1 MSCMVRSH
9 CECWYELLLLS
20 PLMPTLHSLAR
31 IQYRNNFTTAVQLW
45 CCCCMLG
52 ANQMTAATSALCR
65 RGSPPWNLVNG
76 QQLRMCYIVWI
87 SPQSHNLLSVKLHYL
102 RHALQWPWPV
112 RKRFSRDHCCRWRS
126 KPRSRIVGSATR
138 VELTTVA
145 NCQLSCHW
153 LGTSIVCRSLHNGLR
168 DFRQSGGWQRTS
180 SCNGQSWW
188 SAPRVSNL
196 SVAALRR
203 TAGGSMFAKTG
214 NHSSGVDRTEPEIR
228 RQLGVNKVNVSRTLP
243 YWTAIFSHAVTQC
256 QSGWPHIAVTYVAQI
271 WCKNKTLQQIWIALK
286 IQWLC
291 NQWNYSLCKQ
301 SMYCI
306 LVISSFTNTEMH
318 TTN

>member
-112 RKRFSRDHCCRWRS
+112 RKRFSRDHCCAEGGQNLKTSDNSENTSHTHTDTHTRRWS
-126 KPRSRIVGSATR
+126 SEGEFI
-138 VELTTVA
+138 
-145 NCQLSCHW
+145 
-153 LGTSIVCRSLHNGLR
+153 
-168 DFRQSGGWQRTS
+168 RQRRQR
-180 SCNGQSWW
+180 
-188 SAPRVSNL
+188 L
-196 SVAALRR
+196 SVDGSWCVARQKILTVCCWQFANHTLRR
-203 TAGGSMFAKTG
+203 KLALQCATYSC
-214 NHSSGVDRTEPEIR
+214 
-228 RQLGVNKVNVSRTLP
+228 
-243 YWTAIFSHAVTQC
+243 TQ
-256 QSGWPHIAVTYVAQI
+256 WP
-271 WCKNKTLQQIWIALK
+271 
-286 IQWLC
+286 
-291 NQWNYSLCKQ
+291 NYD
-301 SMYCI
+301 MIYRYCMVPVIGFDVPLDI
-306 LVISSFTNTEMH
+306 L
-318 TTN
+318 